1 MSQSLGKV
9 TAQTTR
15 AIKADA
21 IYTVG
26 GVTGGHVV
34 SRRRRCGCGCGCGLH
49 HDALA
54 KLHLQEFAVLGELAQ
69 IALPDVL
76 HRWHVALVVGAD
88 EDKRRQIPRV
98 HVRVRETACQSNTC
112 IMHDEMEGG
121 ETKVGRRYR
130 EGI

>member
-26 GVTGGHVV
+26 DVTGGHMV
-34 SRRRRCGCGCGCGLH
+34 SRRRRCGCGCGLH

-69 IALPDVL
+69 VELPDVL
-76 HRWHVALVVGAD
+76 AELLGRNFWPVKMSQLQAFTCTA
-88 EDKRRQIPRV
+88 
-98 HVRVRETACQSNTC
+98 VR
-112 IMHDEMEGG
+112 IH
-121 ETKVGRRYR
+121 
-130 EGI
+130 I